1 MLNPVFS
8 DPQAGSGDSWV
19 AHNSWVD
26 DAENNDERI
35 DVKVVLRDE
44 AASLDGLSSDYGL
57 FVYQNQTAPMPII
70 RNAELI
76 LIRAEALAQRN
87 NAGDLDAAEDD
98 LNIIRNNAGLPDFNR
113 GIGGQAEVI
122 DEMLNQRRYELFFEG
137 HRWIDMRRYDR
148 LDELPLDRTE
158 DNVWESFPL
167 PENENIGS

>member
-1 MLNPVFS
+1 M
-8 DPQAGSGDSWV
+8 V
-19 AHNSWVD
+19 A
-26 DAENNDERI
+26 
-35 DVKVVLRDE
+35 
-44 AASLDGLSSDYGL
+44 
-57 FVYQNQTAPMPII
+57 T
-70 RNAELI
+70 
-76 LIRAEALAQRN
+76 
-87 NAGDLDAAEDD
+87 LDAAEDD